1 MRVCLMIEGQE
12 SVSWDQWTALAKAC
26 EEGPIEA
33 LFRSD
38 HYLSVMGAD
47 GRGSL
52 DAWTTLGAL
61 AAVTTTLRLGALVS
75 PVTFRHPSVLA
86 KSVVTADHI
95 SGGGRIELG
104 LGAGWLEAEHR
115 AYGFPF
121 PPRGERFEM
130 LEEQIEIVRRQ
141 WEEERLDFT
150 GEHYRIEGLEPLP
163 KPLSAPNLI
172 IGGRARP
179 RSLRLAARWADEY
192 NLVMMTTEE
201 CAEAIPAI
209 KRAWAEA
216 ERPEPV
222 ISLMTSCIVGSDE
235 VDLFE
240 RAHAVAEIRGDDATD
255 PQAYL
260 RAERP
265 NSLVGTVAEVSEQL
279 AELERIGV
287 ERVMLQYL
295 THADLDGVDLIGE
308 LAETTQPDGQS

>member
-12 SVSWDQWTALAKAC
+12 SVTWEQWLALAKAC
-26 EEGPIEA
+26 EEGPIDA

-86 KSVVTADHI
+86 KSVVTADHVA
-95 SGGGRIELG
+95 GGGRIELG
-104 LGAGWLEAEHR
+104 MGAGWLEAEHR
-115 AYGFPF
+115 AWGFRF
-121 PPRGERFEM
+121 PARGERFAM
-130 LEEQIEIVRRQ
+130 LEEQVEIVRRQ
-141 WEEERLDFT
+141 WEEEGLDFA
-150 GEHYRIEGLEPLP
+150 GEHYRIEGLEALP
-163 KPLSAPNLI
+163 KPLSPPNLI
-172 IGGRARP
+172 IGGRAKP

-222 ISLMTSCIVGSDE
+222 ISLMTSCIIGADE
-235 VDLFE
+235 VDLLE
-240 RAHAVAEIRGDDATD
+240 RAHAVAEVRGDDAID
-255 PQAYL
+255 PEAYL
-260 RAERP
+260 REERP
-265 NSLVGTVAEVSEQL
+265 NSLVGTVAQIRQQL
-279 AELERIGV
+279 AELEEIGV

-295 THADLDGVDLIGE
+295 THTDLDGVDLIGE
-308 LAETTQPDGQS
+308 LAKS

>member
-12 SVSWDQWTALAKAC
+12 SVTWEQWRALAKAC

-38 HYLSVMGAD
+38 HYLSVMAVK

-61 AAVTTTLRLGALVS
+61 AAVTTTLRLGVLVS

-86 KSVVTADHI
+86 KSVVTADHV

-104 LGAGWLEAEHR
+104 MGTGWLEAEHT

-121 PPRGERFEM
+121 PPTGERFGL

-141 WEEERLDFT
+141 WEEGGLDFE
-150 GEHYRIEGLEPLP
+150 GEHYRIRGGNALP
-163 KPLSAPNLI
+163 KPLSPPNLI
-172 IGGRARP
+172 VGGRARP

-192 NLVMMTTEE
+192 NLVMMTAEE
-201 CAEAIPAI
+201 CAEAVPMI
-209 KRAWAEA
+209 KRAWQDAD
-216 ERPEPV
+216 RSEPV
-222 ISLMTSCIVGSDE
+222 ISLMTSCVVGSDE
-235 VDLFE
+235 VDLLE

-255 PQAYL
+255 PEAYL
-260 RAERP
+260 RKERP
-265 NSLVGTVAEVSEQL
+265 NSLVGTVAQVRQQL
-279 AELERIGV
+279 AELEEVGV
-287 ERVMLQYL
+287 KRVMLQYL
-295 THADLDGVDLIGE
+295 PHRDLDGVDYIAE
-308 LAETTQPDGQS
+308 LA